1 MGYLVDINGFIK
13 IILVGICNASAMIH
27 ANVII
32 IKQLRLV
39 HQNQLQKKVNTFVKL
54 KIQTFVVHN
63 IIHVIAS
70 VVTIK
75 RWPKIVQKLK
85 ILVATSVK
93 LKRLKLHYQV
103 MNAVV
108 HVNMNVLKE
117 NVQKLKSKLVEPVM

>member
-1 MGYLVDINGFIK
+1 MGDINGFIK
-13 IILVGICNASAMIH
+13 IILVGICNAYVMIH

-32 IKQLRLV
+32 IKQLQLV

-63 IIHVIAS
+63 IIHVIVS

-85 ILVATSVK
+85 ILAVTSVK
-93 LKRLKLHYQV
+93 LKRLKLYYQV

-117 NVQKLKSKLVEPVM
+117 NAQKLKSKLVEPVML